1 MKHLLGLKV
10 ISKNISEFKMK
21 WFWQDAKGLKA
32 DVNRHRAKEAELDA
46 RIAELEGKDDPMS
59 IAALRVYR
67 RFRAQLLQSKAEVV
81 TKIGKR
87 K

>member
-1 MKHLLGLKV
+1 
-10 ISKNISEFKMK
+10 MK
-21 WFWQDAKGLKA
+21 WFWQDAKGLKD

>member
-1 MKHLLGLKV
+1 
-10 ISKNISEFKMK
+10 MK

-32 DVNRHRAKEAELDA
+32 DVERHRAKEAELDA
-46 RIAELEGKDDPMS
+46 RIAELEGKNDPMS
-59 IAALRVYR
+59 VAALRTYR

-81 TKIGKR
+81 DKIGKR

>member
-1 MKHLLGLKV
+1 
-10 ISKNISEFKMK
+10 MK
-21 WFWQDAKGLKA
+21 WFWRDAKGLKD

-46 RIAELEGKDDPMS
+46 KIAELEAIKEPSPMD
-59 IAALRVYR
+59 IAALRTYR

-81 TKIGKR
+81 SKIGKR

>member
-1 MKHLLGLKV
+1 
-10 ISKNISEFKMK
+10 MK
-21 WFWQDAKGLKA
+21 WFWTDVKGVKA
-32 DVNRHRAKEAELDA
+32 DVERHRAKEAELDA

-59 IAALRVYR
+59 IASLRVYR

-81 TKIGKR
+81 DKIGKR

>member
-1 MKHLLGLKV
+1 
-10 ISKNISEFKMK
+10 MK

-32 DVNRHRAKEAELDA
+32 DVERHRAKEAELDA

-81 TKIGKR
+81 NKIGKR
-87 K
+87 KE

>member
-1 MKHLLGLKV
+1 MGL
-10 ISKNISEFKMK
+10 KMK
-21 WFWQDAKGLKA
+21 WFWRDAKGLKA
-32 DVNRHRAKEAELDA
+32 DVERHRAKEAELDA

-81 TKIGKR
+81 SKIGK
-87 K
+87 KNV

>member
-1 MKHLLGLKV
+1 
-10 ISKNISEFKMK
+10 MK

-32 DVNRHRAKEAELDA
+32 DVERHRAKEAELDA
-46 RIAELEGKDDPMS
+46 KIAKLEGSQDPMDV
-59 IAALRVYR
+59 AALRVYR

-81 TKIGKR
+81 SKIGKR

>member
-1 MKHLLGLKV
+1 
-10 ISKNISEFKMK
+10 MK

-32 DVNRHRAKEAELDA
+32 DVERHRAQEAELDA
-46 RIAELEGKDDPMS
+46 KIAELEGKDDPMS

>member
-1 MKHLLGLKV
+1 MKFFW
-10 ISKNISEFKMK
+10 SEPR
-21 WFWQDAKGLKA
+21 GLKA
-32 DVNRHRAKEAELDA
+32 DVERHRAKEAEMDA
-46 RIAELEGKDDPMS
+46 RIAELEAKGDDPMAV
-59 IAALRVYR
+59 AALRVYR

>member
-1 MKHLLGLKV
+1 
-10 ISKNISEFKMK
+10 MK
-21 WFWQDAKGLKA
+21 WFWRDAKGLKD

-46 RIAELEGKDDPMS
+46 RIAELEARGSDDPMAV
-59 IAALRVYR
+59 AALRTYR

>member
-1 MKHLLGLKV
+1 
-10 ISKNISEFKMK
+10 MK

-32 DVNRHRAKEAELDA
+32 DVERHRAKEAELDA
-46 RIAELEGKDDPMS
+46 RIAELEARLDDPMAV
-59 IAALRVYR
+59 AALRVYR

-81 TKIGKR
+81 AKIGKR

>member
-1 MKHLLGLKV
+1 
-10 ISKNISEFKMK
+10 MK

-32 DVNRHRAKEAELDA
+32 DVNRHRAEEAELDA

>member
-1 MKHLLGLKV
+1 
-10 ISKNISEFKMK
+10 MK
-21 WFWQDAKGLKA
+21 WFWQDAKGLKD

-46 RIAELEGKDDPMS
+46 RIAELEGKDVPMS
-59 IAALRVYR
+59 VAALRTYR

-81 TKIGKR
+81 SKIGKR

>member
-1 MKHLLGLKV
+1 
-10 ISKNISEFKMK
+10 MK
-21 WFWQDAKGLKA
+21 WFWHDAKGLKA

-59 IAALRVYR
+59 IAALRTYR

-81 TKIGKR
+81 SKIGKR

>member
-1 MKHLLGLKV
+1 
-10 ISKNISEFKMK
+10 MK
-21 WFWQDAKGLKA
+21 WFWQDAKGLKD

-67 RFRAQLLQSKAEVV
+67 RFRTQLLQSKAEVV
-81 TKIGKR
+81 SKIGKR